1 MWATILAGLKTAV
14 THRIT
19 WIIIGCLAGLA
30 LVVWLVMY
38 AESCH
43 VKSQRER
50 AKEAINAKLET
61 VANREAVIANL
72 QQKQIEDKANVNA
85 AIHDYVNTQQA
96 TNAQVGVTDQK
107 LEEANQA
114 VANLQKA
121 QNANQTN
128 VSVQDLQEKLK
139 GL

>member
-1 MWATILAGLKTAV
+1 MWTTIWGGIVAAAK
-14 THRIT
+14 HRIT

-30 LVVWLVMY
+30 LIVWLVMY

-50 AKEAINAKLET
+50 AKEAINAKLTT

-72 QQKQIEDKANVNA
+72 EQKQIEDKANVNA
-85 AIHDYVNTQQA
+85 AIHDYIADQQA
-96 TNAQVGVTDQK
+96 TNAAVQSTDQK
-107 LEEANQA
+107 LEEANKA

-121 QNANQTN
+121 QNTNQTN